1 MSKDQS
7 DLFVLSLIVPILSKL
22 LYSPEFK
29 PDKRRGKRMSIHSI
43 LRIGIF
49 LSLMS
54 GVNAQEPSAPGGLA
68 MLAQTDR
75 EGPVTVIDLVKFKPG
90 GEESYDEY
98 DALAEAKLN
107 SLGGEVIFRG
117 YSKSFKGEASNRGAA
132 RIGGD
137 PSVLGWDRVTM
148 RKYPSANAVVEM
160 GASSEYR
167 AAFQHRMQSV
177 EESLVYAFVGNAMP
191 RVPASDFADAVYML
205 NLLRFNDDG
214 GEAGYRD
221 YGRSVGPLI
230 QQAGAR
236 VVLSMNGFTAVISE
250 EEIDRVILVYYPSPE
265 IFLSMVESPEY
276 LAIAH
281 KRIDSIELGLNIP
294 FSDHR

>member
-117 YSKSFKGEASNRGAA
+117 YSKSFKGEASNREAA

-191 RVPASDFADAVYML
+191 RVPASDFADAVL
-205 NLLRFNDDG
+205 
-214 GEAGYRD
+214 
-221 YGRSVGPLI
+221 SLI
-230 QQAGAR
+230 H
-236 VVLSMNGFTAVISE
+236 I
-250 EEIDRVILVYYPSPE
+250 
-265 IFLSMVESPEY
+265 
-276 LAIAH
+276 
-281 KRIDSIELGLNIP
+281 
-294 FSDHR
+294 